1 MRKGIVYT
9 VILSLLLLTPIPMF
23 AQEVKGEA
31 KKENS
36 EEKEKKEEKKSGV
49 ISLDEFLK
57 KESVTKEGFTTI
69 YIQDEK
75 YFLGINDSI
84 LNKDILLVSRVSKSA
99 AGIRASFAGYAG
111 DILNEYVV
119 RFEKGTKDKI
129 FLRVLNGDDFSEE
142 GSPIYENLQNSNL
155 QPILES
161 FDVKAYNADSTS
173 AIIDVTDFF
182 MADSEVLFF
191 SKSGK
196 NRYGLKGYEKDK
208 SYFVSAK
215 TFPINTEIRVVKTFA
230 TSKATPA
237 TFEIN
242 CSFVKLPDEPMVPRY
257 YDDRVGY
264 FVASQTN
271 FDKNPQRVERV
282 RMITRYRLE
291 PKPEDMEKYLKGEL
305 VEPAKQIVYYIDPST
320 PKQWVPY
327 LIQGVNDWNKAFEK
341 AGFKNAICGKVAPT
355 PEEDPTWSLEDAR
368 HSAIVYKPSDI
379 ANASGPHVHDPRS
392 GEIIESHV
400 NWYHNVMSL
409 VHDWYFIQCAAV
421 DPAARKMVF
430 DEELMGQLIRF
441 VSSHEVGHT
450 LGLRHNFAG
459 TSFYTAKQLRD
470 PKFLKENGHTTS
482 IMDYSRFNFV
492 AQPGDNIP
500 QELLFPRIS
509 HYDEWAIEW
518 GYRLLPQYNDPEAE
532 LTYIN
537 NWIIEK
543 TKNPYYRF
551 GTESSSNDPR
561 YQSEDLGS
569 NQMETG
575 IYAIRNLQ
583 FIMNNLIEWTSEP
596 NEDYSNLKSM
606 YGQLVTQYN
615 RYLGH
620 VAKWIGGVYETP
632 KRIEMEGDVYEFV
645 EKEKQEEAIS
655 FLNRYLFNVPM
666 WLVPEEIMDKISTS
680 PESTLE
686 SSYKKVFSAIISK
699 RVMRNLYE
707 AEAELGDDAYTMENL
722 YSDLD
727 KYILSDI
734 SKGKEVHP
742 YKRIQ
747 QKCYIQAIID
757 LISGKGGGL
766 LTALVSALSSSAPIK
781 DNTDV
786 MSVAF
791 YQLQLIRSTIA
802 SATTRDMTTRAH
814 YNYLIK
820 MIDTASKE
828 AFESKK

>member
-57 KESVTKEGFTTI
+57 KETVTKEGFTTI

-291 PKPEDMEKYLKGEL
+291 PKPEDMEKYMKGEL
-305 VEPAKQIVYYIDPST
+305 VEPAKQIVYNIDPST

-327 LIQGVNDWNKAFEK
+327 QNQGVND
-341 AGFKNAICGKVAPT
+341 
-355 PEEDPTWSLEDAR
+355 
-368 HSAIVYKPSDI
+368 
-379 ANASGPHVHDPRS
+379 
-392 GEIIESHV
+392 
-400 NWYHNVMSL
+400 
-409 VHDWYFIQCAAV
+409 
-421 DPAARKMVF
+421 
-430 DEELMGQLIRF
+430 
-441 VSSHEVGHT
+441 
-450 LGLRHNFAG
+450 
-459 TSFYTAKQLRD
+459 
-470 PKFLKENGHTTS
+470 
-482 IMDYSRFNFV
+482 
-492 AQPGDNIP
+492 
-500 QELLFPRIS
+500 
-509 HYDEWAIEW
+509 
-518 GYRLLPQYNDPEAE
+518 
-532 LTYIN
+532 
-537 NWIIEK
+537 
-543 TKNPYYRF
+543 
-551 GTESSSNDPR
+551 
-561 YQSEDLGS
+561 
-569 NQMETG
+569 
-575 IYAIRNLQ
+575 
-583 FIMNNLIEWTSEP
+583 
-596 NEDYSNLKSM
+596 
-606 YGQLVTQYN
+606 
-615 RYLGH
+615 
-620 VAKWIGGVYETP
+620 
-632 KRIEMEGDVYEFV
+632 
-645 EKEKQEEAIS
+645 
-655 FLNRYLFNVPM
+655 
-666 WLVPEEIMDKISTS
+666 
-680 PESTLE
+680 
-686 SSYKKVFSAIISK
+686 
-699 RVMRNLYE
+699 
-707 AEAELGDDAYTMENL
+707 
-722 YSDLD
+722 
-727 KYILSDI
+727 
-734 SKGKEVHP
+734 
-742 YKRIQ
+742 
-747 QKCYIQAIID
+747 
-757 LISGKGGGL
+757 
-766 LTALVSALSSSAPIK
+766 
-781 DNTDV
+781 
-786 MSVAF
+786 
-791 YQLQLIRSTIA
+791 
-802 SATTRDMTTRAH
+802 
-814 YNYLIK
+814 
-820 MIDTASKE
+820 
-828 AFESKK
+828 